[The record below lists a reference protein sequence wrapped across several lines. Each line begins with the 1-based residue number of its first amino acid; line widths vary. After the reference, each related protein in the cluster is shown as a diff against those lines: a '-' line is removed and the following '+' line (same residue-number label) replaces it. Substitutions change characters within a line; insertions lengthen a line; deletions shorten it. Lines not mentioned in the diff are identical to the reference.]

1 MMRRLALLGL
11 VVAMIPLGGCTT
23 LFGPGE
29 PDPEKL
35 NESAEYEWNEDH
47 NASIVVEENQFRAV
61 YNVGNASE
69 LRTYRQDALGQESHL
84 EVSAVQYRYPNGTI
98 IRANDS
104 RLSVSQTRDRTI
116 LDVPNE
122 SGGRVAFSAPRQGK
136 QLALPVFVGGKTELT
151 LPPGARVG
159 VPLLSKVSPPT
170 DDRSVTNNRMTLFYE
185 NVTAQN
191 MNVRY
196 YLQRDLW
203 IFGSILGG
211 AIVIGTGGA
220 LYYLRQIKKLKRRR
234 EETAID
240 IDTDDD
246 DFRDDG
252 PPPGMR

>member
-1 MMRRLALLGL
+1 MTRRFVLLGL
-11 VVAMIPLGGCTT
+11 VVATIALGGCTT

-35 NESAEYEWNEDH
+35 NESAEYEWNSDL
-47 NASIVVEENQFRAV
+47 NASIVVEKNQFRAV
-61 YNVGNASE
+61 YDVGNESKLE
-69 LRTYRQDALGQESHL
+69 TYRRDALGQESHL
-84 EVSAVQYRYPNGTI
+84 EVSAVQYRFPNGTI

-116 LDVPNE
+116 LNVPNE

-136 QLALPVFVGGKTELT
+136 QFTLPVFVGGQTELT

-159 VPLLSKVSPPT
+159 VPLLSKVSPPA
-170 DDRSVTNNRMTLFYE
+170 DDRSVTNDRMTLSYE
-185 NVTAQN
+185 NVAAQN